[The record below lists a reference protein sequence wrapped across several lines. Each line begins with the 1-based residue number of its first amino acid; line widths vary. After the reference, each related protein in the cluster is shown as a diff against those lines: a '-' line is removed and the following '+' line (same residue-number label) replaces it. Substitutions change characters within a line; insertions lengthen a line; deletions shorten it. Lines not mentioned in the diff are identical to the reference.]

1 MWWKLL
7 IALAVDGFDLVVGR
21 FLFPI
26 PYAGEI
32 IGTTVA
38 MLLFGWKGLFYLV
51 EVIDP
56 TEQIDAFIPTCTLI
70 AIAAMREERAKTARA

>member
-7 IALAVDGFDLVVGR
+7 IALAIDGLDFTVGR
-21 FLFPI
+21 LLFPI

-38 MLLFGWKGLFYLV
+38 MLLFGWKGIFYLL
-51 EVIDP
+51 EAIDP
-56 TEQIDAFIPTCTLI
+56 TEQIDAFVPTATII
-70 AIAAMREERAKTARA
+70 ALAAMRDERAKARA